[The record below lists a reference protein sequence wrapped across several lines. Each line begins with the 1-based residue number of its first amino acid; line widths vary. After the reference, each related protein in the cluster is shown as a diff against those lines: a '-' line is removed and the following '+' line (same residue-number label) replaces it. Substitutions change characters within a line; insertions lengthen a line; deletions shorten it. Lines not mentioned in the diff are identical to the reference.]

1 MATKPTFSPD
11 QDMENVTPQDLKD
24 AKTRTKERKAY
35 KEASQIGDSE
45 DENKEFSRGKRALG
59 AVMAVPGAISGATLL
74 GAQPDFPVYDSG
86 KYGAKLMLAKN
97 KKEEREAG
105 KELESAV
112 KLRKSQKRQADTGE
126 RTNPMGDTYKKGGMT
141 ASSRADG
148 IAQRGKTRGKMC

>member
-1 MATKPTFSPD
+1 MA
-11 QDMENVTPQDLKD
+11 KD
-24 AKTRTKERKAY
+24 KN
-35 KEASQIGDSE
+35 E
-45 DENKEFSRGKRALG
+45 DENKEFSRGRRALG

-74 GAQPDFPVYDSG
+74 GAQPDFPIYDSG

-105 KELESAV
+105 EELESAV

-126 RTNPMGDTYKKGGMT
+126 KTNPMGDKYKKGGMT

-148 IAQRGKTRGKMC
+148 CATKGKTKGRFV